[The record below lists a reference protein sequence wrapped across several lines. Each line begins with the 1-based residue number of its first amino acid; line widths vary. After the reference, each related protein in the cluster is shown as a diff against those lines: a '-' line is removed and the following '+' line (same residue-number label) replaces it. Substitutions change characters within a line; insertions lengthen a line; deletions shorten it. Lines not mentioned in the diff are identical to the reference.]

1 MIAITSIFGAWF
13 VYDGLA
19 RSSLERYPRI
29 LGLLLF
35 VLFVLLSWGL
45 SHCFNGRSAY
55 IHVGAAIGTCMVG
68 NVFRVIIPAQRAL
81 VDAMVQKKPRDAALG
96 RKALMRSRHNN
107 YMTLPL
113 LFIMISNHFPHTYGH
128 ALNWLILAGISAVG
142 IMV

>member
-1 MIAITSIFGAWF
+1 
-13 VYDGLA
+13 
-19 RSSLERYPRI
+19 
-29 LGLLLF
+29 
-35 VLFVLLSWGL
+35 
-45 SHCFNGRSAY
+45 
-55 IHVGAAIGTCMVG
+55 MVG